1 MIYLKCPTCG
11 YILGN
16 RQRLYDAG
24 LNEIESNPNN
34 DEETKLE
41 LKNKLVEFAAF
52 TERAARMSRSSRLH
66 RYLFR
71 ASALFVSSRSDRYC
85 RRRVS

>member
-16 RQRLYDAG
+16 RQVLYEIG

-34 DEETKLE
+34 DEEIKLI
-41 LKNKLVEFAAF
+41 LKNKLIDSLQVEK
-52 TERAARMSRSSRLH
+52 
-66 RYLFR
+66 
-71 ASALFVSSRSDRYC
+71 YC
-85 RRRVS
+85 CKMRIITYKNKAEIFK